1 MAEDPKSTPKDFQS
15 FCGGMPFG
23 DMMKKM
29 MEAKQSGQPF
39 NCAGIMSQ
47 MMQMCCGGGKKE
59 EEPSSKTDQ
68 G

>member
-1 MAEDPKSTPKDFQS
+1 MAEESKNTPKDFQS
-15 FCGGMPFG
+15 FCGGMPFA

-47 MMQMCCGGGKKE
+47 MMQMCCRGGKKE
-59 EEPSSKTDQ
+59 EEPSSKTDK